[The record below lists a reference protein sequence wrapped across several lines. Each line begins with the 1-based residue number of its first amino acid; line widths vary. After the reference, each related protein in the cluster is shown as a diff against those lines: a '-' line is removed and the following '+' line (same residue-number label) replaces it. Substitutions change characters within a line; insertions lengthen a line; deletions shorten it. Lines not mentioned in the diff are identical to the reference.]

1 MSRPTPNSLN
11 SYPHHLTIPTRWAD
25 NDVYGHVNNS
35 VYYFYFDTVVNRWLI
50 ENGLLEI
57 GQENKK
63 TSETI
68 GLVVG
73 TSCDFF
79 APMSFP
85 DDVVAGLRA
94 AKIGSSS
101 VTYEIGLFRNDE
113 TTASAQGSFTHVY
126 VNEKTRRP
134 TPISEDMRKRLK
146 TILSA

>member
-1 MSRPTPNSLN
+1 MTRPTPNTLE
-11 SYPHHLTIPTRWAD
+11 SYPHRLTIQTRWND
-25 NDVYGHVNNS
+25 NDIYGHVNNS

-50 ENGLLEI
+50 DNELLEI
-57 GQENKK
+57 GK
-63 TSETI
+63 SEVI

-85 DDVVAGLRA
+85 DNIIAGLRA

-113 TTASAQGSFTHVY
+113 TTASAQGAFTHVY
-126 VNEKTRRP
+126 VDEKTRRP
-134 TPISEDMRKRLK
+134 MPISDYMRERLK
-146 TILSA
+146 TIATA